1 MLVLEVVP
9 SPCFPIKRIHFL
21 WLMLLSG
28 SNMSVTAHPGSGV
41 VIHLVKPGALLREQ
55 DRALSVLGYDVI

>member
-1 MLVLEVVP
+1 
-9 SPCFPIKRIHFL
+9 
-21 WLMLLSG
+21 MLLSG